1 MELREFFKQK
11 FSTKSGDTSKNDPFN
26 RIIGHDELKQQVK
39 TALLTGRHL
48 IIVGPPGIG
57 KTTLA
62 KTIADMLPDLEVLDD
77 GFNTIEGESSPI
89 VLDDKKSVKKI
100 VLSGRDRFIRI
111 QGSADLTVEDL
122 VGYIDPVKA
131 LEFGPF
137 SLKAFTP
144 GRIFRA
150 NHGVLF
156 FDEIN
161 RAPEKVQNSLLQV
174 LEEDELTL
182 GSYKVNL
189 PAKFILIA
197 TMNPEDSSTE
207 RLSDVFVDRFDMV
220 YMDYPK
226 SDKEEF
232 EILTK
237 NVENNLP
244 VTMPKNLQMFIV
256 GLVRSLRNNKDLE
269 KKPSVRATIGLYERS
284 IAHAYVSNRNKV
296 TMEDIEAVYQSVLA
310 HRIRLVP
317 SVKYI
322 KKPQEILKEQFMK
335 MVDRT
340 DIDEG
345 SDVP

>member
-1 MELREFFKQK
+1 MDLKEYFLDK
-11 FSTKSGDTSKNDPFN
+11 FNAKNNNDPFS
-26 RIIGHDELKQQVK
+26 RIIGNEELKQQVK

-62 KTIADMLPDLEVLDD
+62 KTIADMLPDLEVYDD
-77 GFNTIEGESSPI
+77 GFNTIEGEKSPI
-89 VLDDKKSVKKI
+89 SNKTNLKKI
-100 VLSGRDRFIRI
+100 NLSGRGRFIRI
-111 QGSADLTVEDL
+111 QGSSDLTVEDL

-144 GRIFRA
+144 GRIFRS

-182 GSYKVNL
+182 GSYRVNL
-189 PAKFILIA
+189 PARFILIA

-207 RLSDVFVDRFDMV
+207 KLSDVFVDRFDMV

-232 EILTK
+232 EILNK
-237 NVENNLP
+237 NVSNNLP
-244 VTMPKNLQMFIV
+244 VTISKKLQMFIV
-256 GLVRSLRNNKDLE
+256 GLVRSLRNHKDLE

-284 IAHAYVSNRNKV
+284 IAHAYVSGRNDV
-296 TMEDIEAVYQSVLA
+296 ILEDIEAVYQSVLA

-317 SVKYI
+317 SVKYL
-322 KKPQEILKEQFMK
+322 KKPKEIIKEQFMK
-335 MVDRT
+335 LVDRT
-340 DIDEG
+340 DLEEEG